1 MCVKKLQFH
10 QLVEPG
16 TCKQRSRMD
25 NTNSNDNENTN
36 ESNEQNEPPSATIIQ
51 TLTHIWTIIKPF
63 FTMDHLLTISISL
76 LISQLFHSSS
86 THVSSSKSSSR
97 HGKRKNKQ
105 NYFSSIHDIITGDDT
120 PSSLTTTTTTTMTT
134 PITFSSSKINN
145 ENFDEIFD
153 GEDDSDNDEMNQLA
167 IQTLSHRLNIQREL
181 NIASTRHNVELNS
194 ELNSVK
200 TELEHSK
207 SMIDQL
213 QDDRGRLEVELHDCR
228 DILANEQVKCRNLER
243 RIDDLSSEVDEL
255 RNHELKRW
263 KMDHETCVERC
274 HELERQLHEC
284 KCELMRVNETVKV
297 YEYVI
302 EKSSPDLAK
311 LLLQQMTELDRQ
323 RRAKE
328 TATEAPVEARTTTDA
343 GGTLSSKPAETTEN
357 AIDADD
363 ETTSESS
370 VVAARHA
377 DESDEMEEHQ
387 DDNTETSA
395 STINDKQ

>member
-1 MCVKKLQFH
+1 
-10 QLVEPG
+10 
-16 TCKQRSRMD
+16 
-25 NTNSNDNENTN
+25 
-36 ESNEQNEPPSATIIQ
+36 
-51 TLTHIWTIIKPF
+51 
-63 FTMDHLLTISISL
+63 
-76 LISQLFHSSS
+76 
-86 THVSSSKSSSR
+86 
-97 HGKRKNKQ
+97 
-105 NYFSSIHDIITGDDT
+105 
-120 PSSLTTTTTTTMTT
+120 MTT
-134 PITFSSSKINN
+134 PITFSSSKIND
-145 ENFDEIFD
+145 ENFDENFEGD
-153 GEDDSDNDEMNQLA
+153 DDSDNDEMNQLA

-200 TELEHSK
+200 TELEHSR

-213 QDDRGRLEVELHDCR
+213 QEDRGRLEVELHDCR
-228 DILANEQVKCRNLER
+228 GILANEQVKCRNLER

-255 RNHELKRW
+255 RNHELKKW

-284 KCELMRVNETVKV
+284 KCELMHVNETVKV

-323 RRAKE
+323 RRSKA
-328 TATEAPVEARTTTDA
+328 TATEAPVEATTITTDA

-357 AIDADD
+357 AMEADD

-377 DESDEMEEHQ
+377 DEGDEVEEHH
-387 DDNTETSA
+387 DDDTETSA
-395 STINDKQ
+395 SIINDKQ